1 MKSVVF
7 VGLGVMGL
15 PMAKHL
21 VAEGFDVLGSD
32 IAGPARDALIAAGGR
47 AVAPDGLS
55 LEGCDAV
62 ITMLPEGTH
71 VREVYESRVLAQAT
85 SKMVLIDCST
95 IDVETT
101 RSLAAEAAVKGL
113 AMVDAPVSGG
123 HAAAGSGQLS
133 FMIGGS
139 EDAVARARPL
149 LEVMGAK
156 LQHFG
161 ENGMGQAAKACH
173 NMICGIT
180 AMAVCEGYALSQALG
195 LDAQQFHTLCKGA
208 AAQSWTLENR
218 CPIPGVAA
226 DVPSSNGY
234 QPGFA
239 ARLMAKDLRLAQAAA
254 KAVGQETPFGAEA
267 AQRFTDFAAGDDGD
281 LDFSAYY
288 RTLRPET

>member
-1 MKSVVF
+1 MKAVAF
-7 VGLGVMGL
+7 IGLGVMGL
-15 PMAKHL
+15 PMAKNL
-21 VAEGFDVLGSD
+21 VARGVDVLGCD
-32 IAGPARDALIAAGGR
+32 IAAPSRDALAAAGGR
-47 AVAPDGLS
+47 ATAPEDLS
-55 LEGCDAV
+55 LEDCDAV
-62 ITMLPEGTH
+62 ITMLPEGAH
-71 VREVYESRVLAQAT
+71 VREVYENLVFPQAT
-85 SKMVLIDCST
+85 PNMVLIDCST
-95 IDVETT
+95 IDVEAT
-101 RSLAAEAAVKGL
+101 RALAAEAAAKGL
-113 AMVDAPVSGG
+113 AMIDAPVSGG

-133 FMIGGS
+133 FMIGGD
-139 EDAVARARPL
+139 EDAVVRARPF
-149 LEVMGAK
+149 LEEMGAK

-161 ENGMGQAAKACH
+161 ESGTGQAAKACH

-195 LDAQQFHTLCKGA
+195 LDAKQFHTLCKGA

-239 ARLMAKDLRLAQAAA
+239 ARLMAKDLRLAQTAARA
-254 KAVGQETPFGAEA
+254 AGLETPFGAKA
-267 AQRFTDFAAGDDGD
+267 AERFTDFAAGDDGD